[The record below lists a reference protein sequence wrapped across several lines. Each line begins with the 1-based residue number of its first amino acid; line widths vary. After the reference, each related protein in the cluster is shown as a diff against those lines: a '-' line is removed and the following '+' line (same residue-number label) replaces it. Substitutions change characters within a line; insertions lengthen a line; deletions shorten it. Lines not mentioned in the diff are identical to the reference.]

1 MKLHHKSRQSGFTLI
16 ELLTVVAILGILA
29 GIAVPRIFG
38 ALDNARARADEAN
51 IRLLQSAVDQWGVI
65 TNPGSTAAGWV
76 PLVIGATGSLPAET
90 VITPI
95 PREGGP
101 IFAGLVPS
109 FLNAIPVAP
118 SGLRTVAT
126 GQSGYGLQVG
136 TVGTGTNQRTTITV
150 VVFPEPPA
158 PPAPPGA

>member
-16 ELLTVVAILGILA
+16 ELLAVVAILGILA
-29 GIAVPRIFG
+29 GIGVPRIFG

-76 PLVIGATGSLPAET
+76 PLVIGGATGSLPAET

-126 GQSGYGLQVG
+126 GYSGYGLQVG

-150 VVFPEPPA
+150 VRHPLPPPA
-158 PPAPPGA
+158 EN